1 MAGKIYGNWEVKFM
15 RGHIKL
21 FTLPL
26 DLDRANQFGIMD
38 TKVNMSLPNPDKID
52 VHSPRREIF
61 TQAE

>member
-1 MAGKIYGNWEVKFM
+1 M

-26 DLDRANQFGIMD
+26 DLDRANQFGIID
-38 TKVNMSLPNPDKID
+38 TEVSMSSQNSHKID